1 MPIIIQS
8 GQHAYGVARSFYAA
22 YRVKSLVIEPA
33 KKEDRCAHSFGG
45 SQGIATQNSGILDFQ
60 YVEHLD
66 DPALFVQALVRV
78 AMQCQQKK
86 LILLVC
92 DCYYAELIIE
102 NKKKLEK
109 YFILPYIDQ
118 ALLKMVQTKE
128 KFYQLCDKYQLKYPK
143 TIIITKAHHPNRD
156 IPIQYPIIIKPSNA
170 VSYTNCSFPEKKKYI

>member
-1 MPIIIQS
+1 MKPITS
-8 GQHAYGVARSFYAA
+8 KVL
-22 YRVKSLVIEPA
+22 SLSQLKRENDA
-33 KKEDRCAHSFGG
+33 LTLLGG

-66 DPALFVQALVRV
+66 DPSRFVQALVGL

-92 DCYYAELIIE
+92 DCYYAELIIK
-102 NKKKLEK
+102 NKELLEK

-143 TIIITKAHHPNRD
+143 TMIITKEHHANSEL
-156 IPIQYPIIIKPSNA
+156 PIQYPIIIKPSNA
-170 VSYTNCSFPEKKKYI
+170 VTYTNCSFPEKKKYF

>member
-1 MPIIIQS
+1 M
-8 GQHAYGVARSFYAA
+8 RSIFW
-22 YRVKSLVIEPA
+22 
-33 KKEDRCAHSFGG
+33 GT
-45 SQGIATQNSGILDFQ
+45 QGIATQNSGILDFQ

-118 ALLKMVQTKE
+118 ALLKWSKLR
-128 KFYQLCDKYQLKYPK
+128 K
-143 TIIITKAHHPNRD
+143 
-156 IPIQYPIIIKPSNA
+156 
-170 VSYTNCSFPEKKKYI
+170 SFTSFVINIS